1 MADKRGPKGLRNQN
15 ICVKEEFK
23 IAVKIAL
30 DKFRYDETQKEL
42 EFPSS
47 FTAVERAYIH
57 RLCLNLGLKSR
68 SRGKGSNR
76 FLSVS
81 NKEVKAGSSSTQ
93 IGLCPS
99 ALQVIDSVNK
109 KFPLTQKERQ
119 DLQPRSER
127 QGAPFEYGRRDK
139 FSGKLSSIP
148 PAVPPTTCENELTA
162 FRKSLPIWE
171 QRQDIIKCIKD
182 NQVILVSGETG
193 SGKTTQVPQFIL
205 EYSAQV
211 SSPCRIICTQPR
223 RISAMSVAERV
234 AAERGERIGQTAGY
248 QIRLESRVS
257 GKTLLTYCTNGVLLR
272 TLMQGDNSLS
282 FITHIIVD
290 EIHERDRFSDFLLIS
305 LRELLSFNKN
315 IKLVLMSAALDIDLF
330 VEYFGKC
337 PVINVPGRCFD
348 VDVLFLEDVLHLTS
362 YKNKG
367 MERHYKED
375 GKESFIDKEI
385 QKDLNNLDKVGP
397 FSKQTLDVDLKPCP
411 GVIHLPAGS
420 LVTTDSSS
428 RMSDELVGEAQGVE
442 EEARLADE
450 EPDNDVDLELAVLG
464 DLELNPVEDDDPEQ
478 KIVEDSQEKGYEQ
491 EFPLEEEPTEEELL
505 SSEEEGEGGD
515 DEIIIE
521 ADDAHDDEG
530 REDSVKEE
538 ESLVEEMEENK
549 SQGELDDEAYLLQEM
564 DDSISQAWLKG
575 DDDSFVQILHLIMN
589 ENISVDYQH
598 SETQATALM
607 VAAGRGCAAVVEQ
620 LLALGANPHIR
631 DPKNNWIAI
640 DWAKKWDH
648 TDVIELLDSNMRSSH
663 APYSDDVTLEKQST
677 ELSEETKELLAVY
690 HKTFDDDR
698 VDLDLIYCLIDH
710 ICNSGQQG
718 AVLVFLPGYDDI
730 ITLRDILASSKEY
743 GNTKRYQLFTLH
755 SSMQPGEQRK
765 VFRKLPPTVRKIVL
779 STNIAE
785 TSVTID
791 DVVFVIDSG
800 KVKEKSF
807 DALTSVS
814 TLQVAW
820 VSKASAVQR
829 RGRAGRCS
837 PGTCYHLF
845 SGVRYESLQP
855 YQIPELLRMPLQE
868 LCLHAKLLA
877 GPNTCI
883 ADFLAKAPEPPT
895 YLVLRNAVTLL
906 KTIDALNKWEDLTDL
921 GRHLADLPVE
931 PRLGKMILYSVVLKC
946 LDPVITVAC
955 ALAYRDP
962 FVLPMYAAEKRAAAV
977 AKRRFII
984 DQYSDHL
991 LFVKAFRGWQ
1001 KARAEGLDKSF
1012 CQRNYL
1018 SPASL
1023 EMMSGMKSQIIGHL
1037 KTCGFIRPRG
1047 AGDLRDLNTNSNN
1060 WAVVKAALCAGMYP
1074 QIARVDRL
1082 DNKLT
1087 TPKETKV
1094 RIHTSSILYQAPE
1107 KNESQSLS
1115 QAKAVK
1121 QLPSDWLIYEEM
1133 TRMYTSVSVKC
1144 CTAVHPIAVALFAG
1158 PSLSAPNLEPGE
1170 DKSRD
1175 TERRNSEGRWES
1187 ESSDSDAEESKPGDK
1202 SRDNQA
1208 ELKVDDWIS
1217 MLGSDETVELASF
1230 LRHKLQIVFMRR
1242 IRAPSRPWSQVDET
1256 VVRAVVAVL
1265 SAEEERINPE
1275 LYPKQRRA
1283 RPESSYESRSRV
1295 ERQRPG
1301 ERYSRDRIGRDVR
1314 ESGASPRPDSS
1325 SNQQGM
1331 PRMETSSARSSPVQ
1345 DKISEARF
1353 FIMKCNNQRNLD
1365 ISMAKGIWATTIA
1378 NEKKLNRAF
1387 KESKKVV
1394 LIFSVQGSG
1403 HFQGVAHMTS
1413 PIGREKSPEFGSS
1426 SLGGVF
1432 TVEWITKANIP
1443 FQQAHHLVNPWNDHK
1458 KVQISRDGQ
1467 ELEPS
1472 IGAEL
1477 CKLWEVDHTNTSNRY
1492 SRPVSGATNNS
1503 RRGKLPPE
1511 GNSGKWQHGIG
1522 PVTQQP
1528 AVYPTVYAPHA
1539 ASMPIPVPVP
1549 AQHSRQTLLQAYPRP
1564 AMTAPQ
1570 PIRSQPLYGVH
1581 PHMRNSRYP
1590 GHVIPAP
1597 MQPQSPR
1604 GVGSHALRPGSYP
1617 QQKR

>member
-375 GKESFIDKEI
+375 GKE
-385 QKDLNNLDKVGP
+385 
-397 FSKQTLDVDLKPCP
+397 
-411 GVIHLPAGS
+411 
-420 LVTTDSSS
+420 
-428 RMSDELVGEAQGVE
+428 
-442 EEARLADE
+442 
-450 EPDNDVDLELAVLG
+450 
-464 DLELNPVEDDDPEQ
+464 Q

-538 ESLVEEMEENK
+538 ESL
-549 SQGELDDEAYLLQEM
+549 LDDEAYLLQEM

-765 VFRKLPPTVRKIVL
+765 ASVFRKLPPTVRKIVL

-829 RGRAGRCS
+829 RGRSGRCS
-837 PGTCYHLF
+837 QCFPLFQIWPLF
-845 SGVRYESLQP
+845 SVFP
-855 YQIPELLRMPLQE
+855 FIPDLVKPGAKVVILISSSTRCNMLIEL
-868 LCLHAKLLA
+868 HSTSIY
-877 GPNTCI
+877 PNKKHSI
-883 ADFLAKAPEPPT
+883 KI
-895 YLVLRNAVTLL
+895 YW
-906 KTIDALNKWEDLTDL
+906 TIDALNKWEDLTDL

-1283 RPESSYESRSRV
+1283 RPGQVRFSLLLYRANQSRALSETATSEASTMKDRVGLTIPGIQRTVAEYESVCPNKDTFLRILQRV
-1295 ERQRPG
+1295 HMSPG
-1301 ERYSRDRIGRDVR
+1301 LELKGESLSAFKSCVNMSSVAQPETTVEPVWRIFL
-1314 ESGASPRPDSS
+1314 S
-1325 SNQQGM
+1325 
-1331 PRMETSSARSSPVQ
+1331 
-1345 DKISEARF
+1345 ARF

-1477 CKLWEVDHTNTSNRY
+1477 CKLWE
-1492 SRPVSGATNNS
+1492 
-1503 RRGKLPPE
+1503 
-1511 GNSGKWQHGIG
+1511 
-1522 PVTQQP
+1522 
-1528 AVYPTVYAPHA
+1528 
-1539 ASMPIPVPVP
+1539 
-1549 AQHSRQTLLQAYPRP
+1549 
-1564 AMTAPQ
+1564 
-1570 PIRSQPLYGVH
+1570 
-1581 PHMRNSRYP
+1581 
-1590 GHVIPAP
+1590 
-1597 MQPQSPR
+1597 
-1604 GVGSHALRPGSYP
+1604 
-1617 QQKR
+1617 